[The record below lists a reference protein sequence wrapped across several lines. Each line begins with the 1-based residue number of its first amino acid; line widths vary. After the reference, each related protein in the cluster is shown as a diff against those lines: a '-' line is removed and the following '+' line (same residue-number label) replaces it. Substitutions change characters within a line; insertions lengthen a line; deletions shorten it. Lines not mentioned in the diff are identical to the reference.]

1 MSKIKKNVK
10 YADILALAKEYSEK
24 LEEVKKKQPY
34 HLNIIEELHINEN
47 AHSRI
52 LAKLFQY
59 KDNEGKYVFLQSLLE
74 YINDKNGSSCD
85 FSKINV
91 VSPEIT
97 QEKDR
102 IDVLVL
108 GEKQAVII
116 ENKICGANDQ
126 EKQLHRYVEKVKG
139 KGYGKSDIYIVYLT
153 KYYQSPTKNTWSSKV
168 EEGKFKARFC
178 NLSYMIDILQW
189 LNDVKDKLDEK
200 ETELKSALEQYANY
214 LQILKNEDKME
225 AKMKQFFENN
235 GFSKDV
241 DKVVETHNSLT
252 EFNDG
257 IVEYKRN
264 LIVEEICKWKE
275 EIKETDKIELYKE
288 EPEPEYN
295 PLVVKCKG
303 VGSQDYFLYIKFA
316 KPYQNL
322 ENIYCVF
329 QVEDTKNNISE
340 TNDTVKKIKKVL
352 QDKCKEGFNEDKHTY
367 ECTWLLSNANLKQL
381 KETFFEVLNTIK

>member
-24 LEEVKKKQPY
+24 FEEVKKKQPY

-52 LAKLFQY
+52 LAKLLQC

-116 ENKICGANDQ
+116 ENKICGADDQ

-153 KYYQSPTKNTWSSKV
+153 KYYQSPSSDAWISSEEKNEFS
-168 EEGKFKARFC
+168 ARYL
-178 NLSYMIDILQW
+178 NLSYMYDVLPW
-189 LNDVKDKLDEK
+189 LEEEFEQIPQTQN
-200 ETELKSALEQYANY
+200 ELKSALEQYVNY
-214 LQILKNEDKME
+214 LKTLKENKMEKELKNYFDEEFEKDLGKVSDGYNKTKKLLDDFPNYIYDLIKSKIDEWNRDKGVKPFKDKNPQKYPLVTE
-225 AKMKQFFENN
+225 LSKN
-235 GFSKDV
+235 GSNYFLYLELSDEFDTVSCCLEQKNGDITNSK
-241 DKVVETHNSLT
+241 L
-252 EFNDG
+252 
-257 IVEYKRN
+257 
-264 LIVEEICKWKE
+264 LKE
-275 EIKETDKIELYKE
+275 LSGKIELQKE
-288 EPEPEYN
+288 HDRKYYTRE
-295 PLVVKCKG
+295 LG
-303 VGSQDYFLYIKFA
+303 L
-316 KPYQNL
+316 
-322 ENIYCVF
+322 
-329 QVEDTKNNISE
+329 
-340 TNDTVKKIKKVL
+340 TNDNLNAILDDFKVIH
-352 QDKCKEGFNEDKHTY
+352 DFFKEK
-367 ECTWLLSNANLKQL
+367 
-381 KETFFEVLNTIK
+381 

>member
-10 YADILALAKEYSEK
+10 YADIIALAKEYSEK
-24 LEEVKKKQPY
+24 FEEVKKKQPY

-52 LAKLFQY
+52 LAKLLQY

-153 KYYQSPTKNTWSSKV
+153 KYYQSPSSDTWISSEEKNEFS
-168 EEGKFKARFC
+168 ARYL
-178 NLSYMIDILQW
+178 NLSYMYDVLPW
-189 LNDVKDKLDEK
+189 LEEEFEQIPQTQN
-200 ETELKSALEQYANY
+200 ELKSALEQYVNY
-214 LQILKNEDKME
+214 LKTLKENKMEKELKNYFDEEFEKDLGKVSDGYNKTKKLLDDFPNYIYDLIKSKIDEWNRDKGVKPFKDKNPQKYPLVTE
-225 AKMKQFFENN
+225 LSKN
-235 GFSKDV
+235 GSNYFLYLELSDEFDTVSCCLEQKNGDITNSK
-241 DKVVETHNSLT
+241 L
-252 EFNDG
+252 
-257 IVEYKRN
+257 
-264 LIVEEICKWKE
+264 LKE
-275 EIKETDKIELYKE
+275 LSRKIELQKE
-288 EPEPEYN
+288 HDRKYYTRE
-295 PLVVKCKG
+295 LG
-303 VGSQDYFLYIKFA
+303 L
-316 KPYQNL
+316 
-322 ENIYCVF
+322 
-329 QVEDTKNNISE
+329 
-340 TNDTVKKIKKVL
+340 TNDNLNAILDDFKVIH
-352 QDKCKEGFNEDKHTY
+352 D
-367 ECTWLLSNANLKQL
+367 
-381 KETFFEVLNTIK
+381 FF